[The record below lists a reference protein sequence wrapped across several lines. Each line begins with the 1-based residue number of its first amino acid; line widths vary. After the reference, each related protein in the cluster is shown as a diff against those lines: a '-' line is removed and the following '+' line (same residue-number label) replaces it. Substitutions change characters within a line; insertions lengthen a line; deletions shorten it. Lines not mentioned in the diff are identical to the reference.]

1 MSNGL
6 QIFQVD
12 SFTKTVF
19 SGNPAAVCVVPAW
32 PEERLMQ
39 QIAAENN
46 LAETAFLKIQGGEYG
61 LRWFTPKVEVDL
73 CGHATLAA
81 AHVLFNHVKVNSSAV
96 AFNTCSGKISVVKE
110 QDGLLVLD
118 FPVREGKLVPPP
130 QRLLDAINIRP
141 VETYLARDF
150 MMVFNS
156 EDEIRALAPKFEN
169 LLQLESFGVIATAP
183 GKSYDFVSRFFA
195 PRVGINEDP
204 VTGSS
209 HCTLVP
215 FWSKRLGKSELKA
228 KQMSL
233 RGGELHC
240 KMTDSA
246 VKIGGFTVTY
256 SEGRLCF

>member
-1 MSNGL
+1 
-6 QIFQVD
+6 
-12 SFTKTVF
+12 
-19 SGNPAAVCVVPAW
+19 
-32 PEERLMQ
+32 MQ
-39 QIAAENN
+39 QISAENN
-46 LAETAFLKIQGGEYG
+46 LAETAFLKIQGAEYG

-81 AHVLFNHVKVNSSAV
+81 AHVLFNHLNVAGNSVS
-96 AFNTCSGKISVVKE
+96 FNTCSGKISVVKE
-110 QDGLLVLD
+110 SGGLLVLD

-130 QRLLDAINIRP
+130 QKLIDAINIKP
-141 VETYLARDF
+141 AETYLARDF

-156 EDEIRALAPKFEN
+156 EDEIRSLAPKFEN

-183 GKSYDFVSRFFA
+183 GKNCDFVSRFFA

-215 FWSKRLGKSELKA
+215 FWAKRLGKNELRA
-228 KQMSL
+228 KQLSL
-233 RGGELHC
+233 RGGELFC
-240 KMTDSA
+240 KMADPV

-256 SEGRLCF
+256 SEGKLCF